1 MTATAL
7 NSIAVDQEDGATE
20 TSAAGDDTG
29 AFLAAVATLQRE
41 TVRSFEDTVGRLTGL
56 AMSGAGRNDRELIM
70 TLQDFDRIQ
79 QEFAALG
86 DMLARFG
93 MAMQEPTVGSGL
105 SDRLDRH
112 VIAGISIHDLKE
124 RLLRY
129 YRGEPSELE
138 PTPDEAVF

>member
-7 NSIAVDQEDGATE
+7 NPLAVASQDGVSETPAGSE
-20 TSAAGDDTG
+20 TS
-29 AFLAAVATLQRE
+29 AFLAALATLQRE

-93 MAMQEPTVGSGL
+93 LAMKEPAVARVL
-105 SDRLDRH
+105 SEHLDRDI
-112 VIAGISIHDLKE
+112 IAGISIHDLKE
-124 RLLRY
+124 RLLRH
-129 YRGEPSELE
+129 YRGEPSELA
-138 PTPDEAVF
+138 PTPGEAIF

>member
-1 MTATAL
+1 MTATVLSA
-7 NSIAVDQEDGATE
+7 IVVDQDDGATE
-20 TSAAGDDTG
+20 TSASGDDTC

-41 TVRSFEDTVGRLTGL
+41 TVRSFEYTVGRLTGL
-56 AMSGAGRNDRELIM
+56 AMSGASRNDRELIM

-86 DMLARFG
+86 DMLVRFG
-93 MAMQEPTVGSGL
+93 MAMKDPAADSGL
-105 SDRLDRH
+105 ADRLDRE
-112 VIAGISIHDLKE
+112 VIDGISIHDLKE